1 MKTYKKNTL
10 KAFLFLILNA
20 NFIYLS
26 YVLQLR

>member
-10 KAFLFLILNA
+10 KVLFLILNA